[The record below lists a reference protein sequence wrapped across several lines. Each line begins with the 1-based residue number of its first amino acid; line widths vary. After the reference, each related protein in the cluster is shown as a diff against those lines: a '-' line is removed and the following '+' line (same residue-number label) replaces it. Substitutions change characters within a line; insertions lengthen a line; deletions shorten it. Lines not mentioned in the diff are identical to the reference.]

1 MLKLVLFLQ
10 VLILILFA
18 IFGFFVYQEG
28 KVLSENLNDALIVID
43 EVKAIL
49 PKLDLALD
57 SINQLQTVFDSLE
70 SLSEILSILTNPF
83 SSGDQWK
90 I

>member
-18 IFGFFVYQEG
+18 LFGFFVYQEG
-28 KVLSENLNDALIVID
+28 KAVSENLNDALVVID
-43 EVKAIL
+43 EVKAIF
-49 PKLDLALD
+49 KY
-57 SINQLQTVFDSLE
+57 IN
-70 SLSEILSILTNPF
+70 EILDAT
-83 SSGDQWK
+83 GKVGEYDQT

>member
-18 IFGFFVYQEG
+18 LFGFFVYQEG
-28 KVLSENLNDALIVID
+28 KVLTENLNDALIVID

-83 SSGDQWK
+83 SSGD
-90 I
+90 

>member
-18 IFGFFVYQEG
+18 LFGCFVYQEG
-28 KVLSENLNDALIVID
+28 KAVSENLNDALVVID

-83 SSGDQWK
+83 SSGD
-90 I
+90 